1 MKVSKYASI
10 FAGWA
15 KPAVSK
21 NKNTLNFKSFL
32 KKKKKKL
39 HTKKPKQQNQTKRR
53 EIIKTKMKT

>member
-32 KKKKKKL
+32 KKKKKL

>member
-1 MKVSKYASI
+1 MKKYFMKVSKYASI

-32 KKKKKKL
+32 KKKKKKTP
-39 HTKKPKQQNQTKRR
+39 HKKTQTTKSNQT
-53 EIIKTKMKT
+53 